1 MFNAKH
7 KQQNKVY
14 QVLAVRFDE
23 MYNKT
28 YFLVWDVFKWKWIDS
43 LEFVP
48 PNWQWGKEKE
58 TD

>member
-28 YFLVWDVFKWKWIDS
+28 YFLIWDIFKWKWVDS

-48 PNWQWGKEKE
+48 PNWQYDKE
-58 TD
+58 